1 MQYVWL
7 TWSLI
12 ILALWAAIYVAKRDF
27 RPIMLPVSLLTMLF
41 GLTEPLFVPEY
52 WSPPSLFD
60 LAEKTGFDIES
71 FIFSF
76 AIGGIGAVLYN
87 LVFPTVVVPLDETE
101 KKHARHSFHLFAL
114 FVPYAVFP
122 LLAFA
127 TGLNHIYC
135 GIIALFAGALGTIYC
150 RPDLTRKILVGGLLF
165 TVLYFLYFGS
175 ILIFFPDYIK
185 TYWNLDAISNLFILG
200 IPIEELL
207 FAFSFGAYWS
217 GIYEHFAWY
226 ALVSK
231 NKEYEKYEKN

>member
-7 TWSLI
+7 IWSI
-12 ILALWAAIYVAKRDF
+12 VILGIWAVIYFFKKDYRKM
-27 RPIMLPVSLLTMLF
+27 MLPVSFGTMLF

-76 AIGGIGAVLYN
+76 SIGGIGAVLYH
-87 LVFPTVVVPLDETE
+87 LVFCAKPVRMDETE
-101 KKHARHSFHLFAL
+101 KKHVRHRFHLYAL
-114 FVPYAVFP
+114 FAPFAVFP
-122 LLAFA
+122 FLSVA
-127 TGLNHIYC
+127 TNLNHIYC
-135 GIIALFAGALGTIYC
+135 GIIALFAGAMATLYC

-165 TVLYFLYFGS
+165 TVLYFIYFGS
-175 ILIFFPDYIK
+175 ILIFFPEYIK
-185 TYWNLDAISNLFILG
+185 TYWNLDAISNLFVLG
-200 IPIEELL
+200 IPLEELL

-226 ALVSK
+226 AVVSK